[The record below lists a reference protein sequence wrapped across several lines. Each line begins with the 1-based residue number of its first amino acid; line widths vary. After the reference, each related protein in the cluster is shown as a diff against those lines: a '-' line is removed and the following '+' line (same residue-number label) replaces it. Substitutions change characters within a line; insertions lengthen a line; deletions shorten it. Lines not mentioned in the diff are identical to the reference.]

1 MVHPVSPL
9 RAVLFD
15 VDGTLVDSERSGHRV
30 AFNRSFEELGLP
42 YRWDED
48 LYGELLLVTGGKER
62 IDHYLRG
69 EGVAEER
76 RAELVP
82 EVHKRKTRY
91 FLDLVDQGAV
101 PARPGAPRLIDELG
115 AAGMRLG
122 VVTTGSREWVETIV
136 AQHFGLD
143 RFEIVVTG
151 DQVPKKKPDPS
162 AYEIALDRLGLAASS
177 AVAMEDSLPGF
188 TSAKAA
194 GLPCVVV
201 VNDYTKDE
209 DFEGADLVVDGFGA
223 PDAPAKIVLDPHS
236 INFDGSLD
244 AKTVAAVHDAESRGR
259 SG

>member
-1 MVHPVSPL
+1 MVHSVSPL
-9 RAVLFD
+9 RVVLFD

-69 EGVAEER
+69 EGIAQER

-82 EVHKRKTRY
+82 EIHEKKNRY
-91 FLDLVDQGAV
+91 FLDLVEQGAV
-101 PARPGAPRLIDELG
+101 PARPGAARLIDELG

-122 VVTTGSREWVETIV
+122 VVTTGSRGWVETIV

-151 DQVPKKKPDPS
+151 DQVPRKKPDPS
-162 AYEIALDRLGLAASS
+162 AYEIALDRLDLQASS
-177 AVAMEDSLPGF
+177 ALALEDSLPG
-188 TSAKAA
+188 
-194 GLPCVVV
+194 
-201 VNDYTKDE
+201 
-209 DFEGADLVVDGFGA
+209 
-223 PDAPAKIVLDPHS
+223 
-236 INFDGSLD
+236 
-244 AKTVAAVHDAESRGR
+244 
-259 SG
+259 